1 MFDPSIID
9 FDVSAQQMAMSAD
22 TKLKEIRHEFNKEKM
37 RHIGLEKN
45 YTDKIE
51 EQVGEW
57 GVLVFFLT
65 LCILMDFPIHIDTI
79 STGLSIVYFKGS
91 QVKIF

>member
-1 MFDPSIID
+1 
-9 FDVSAQQMAMSAD
+9 MAMSAD

-51 EQVGEW
+51 EQVGEKE
-57 GVLVFFLT
+57 
-65 LCILMDFPIHIDTI
+65 
-79 STGLSIVYFKGS
+79 IV
-91 QVKIF
+91 

>member
-1 MFDPSIID
+1 
-9 FDVSAQQMAMSAD
+9 MAMSAD

-51 EQVGEW
+51 EQVGEKE
-57 GVLVFFLT
+57 
-65 LCILMDFPIHIDTI
+65 
-79 STGLSIVYFKGS
+79 IVWF
-91 QVKIF
+91 